1 MTEVAALRSLLPA
14 PKQQPMDI
22 SPVNEAPLYPNAKKM
37 EEQNKRIPA
46 YGQRQGWVPRTPEDF
61 GDGGAFPEIHI
72 AQYPLNMGKKNAD
85 GSSVGSEIVSV
96 NLSKEGKVE
105 WDAIIK
111 RGRSD
116 QIIYSKHSDMMEK
129 QFDEDTLGRPDSEM
143 EKEATDKTRAA
154 LEKKLQTKIRATQ
167 PANADNVERE
177 GTTKYIRYT
186 PANQNPAHNS
196 GADTRIIRMVEMP
209 KDPLEPP
216 KFKNKKVPRGP
227 PDAPV
232 PIMHS
237 PSKKLTKEERD
248 AWKIPPAISNW
259 KNQKGFTI
267 PLDKRLAT
275 DGRGLIEPVLN
286 DNFAKFSQAMYI
298 AERNARDEVAKRA
311 TLEKQKGIMERE
323 NQKDALRLAAQQA
336 RMERMEIEQDAQD
349 DNNDRE
355 GRLEREKIMEE
366 RRREREREMRMENR
380 GNKKAKTQ
388 RDSERDVSEKMAL
401 GQAVSRP
408 QETLFDSRLFN
419 QSAGMDSGF
428 GDDEAYTVYD
438 KPMRGG
444 DREAALYKAPT
455 KTDEE
460 QYGEKDLQE
469 SLKTSKFQPDRGFEG
484 AERASGEKSQ
494 RSGPVEFEKVQEE
507 DVFGLDDFLHEAKTG
522 QKKVPQRQQLGVM
535 HASGGGSQ
543 KEDEYRG
550 RDPRRSAVQF
560 ESKGELKSDVKPRES
575 TRDRERRR
583 SRSRSRSRSRERR
596 NSRRSRSRSR
606 SRERRR
612 R

>member
-1 MTEVAALRSLLPA
+1 
-14 PKQQPMDI
+14 
-22 SPVNEAPLYPNAKKM
+22 
-37 EEQNKRIPA
+37 
-46 YGQRQGWVPRTPEDF
+46 
-61 GDGGAFPEIHI
+61 
-72 AQYPLNMGKKNAD
+72 
-85 GSSVGSEIVSV
+85 
-96 NLSKEGKVE
+96 
-105 WDAIIK
+105 
-111 RGRSD
+111 
-116 QIIYSKHSDMMEK
+116 
-129 QFDEDTLGRPDSEM
+129 
-143 EKEATDKTRAA
+143 
-154 LEKKLQTKIRATQ
+154 
-167 PANADNVERE
+167 
-177 GTTKYIRYT
+177 
-186 PANQNPAHNS
+186 
-196 GADTRIIRMVEMP
+196 MP

-535 HASGGGSQ
+535 HASGGGSL

-575 TRDRERRR
+575 TRDRDRRR